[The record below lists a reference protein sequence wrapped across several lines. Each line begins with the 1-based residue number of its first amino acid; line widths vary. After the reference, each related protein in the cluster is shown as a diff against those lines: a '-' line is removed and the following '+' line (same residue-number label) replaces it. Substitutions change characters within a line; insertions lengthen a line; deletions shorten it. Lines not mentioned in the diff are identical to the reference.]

1 MKPSHRAPTIALLP
15 AGLITFVCFY
25 LFIAWTFAISLTGS
39 QLLPSWDFVGLLQ
52 YERLFASARWW
63 TALGNMAIYGALFI
77 TGCLTLGYLLAILID
92 RGVRAEG
99 LYRTI
104 FMLPLSMSF
113 VVTGI
118 IWQWMLNP
126 GLGIQQAVRG
136 LGWEEF
142 AFNWLVRADRS
153 IYTVAL
159 AGIWQ
164 QSGLCMALFLAG
176 LRGVDP
182 NIWKAAKVDGI
193 PTWRVYVS
201 IVTPM
206 LRPVFF
212 TAGILL
218 FSLVV
223 KSFDLVVALT
233 GGGPGFSSDLP
244 ARFVMEHIL
253 NRQELGLGAAG
264 ACMMLATIA
273 AVVGPYLYAEI
284 RQKKGG

>member
-1 MKPSHRAPTIALLP
+1 MKASHRAPAIALLP

-52 YERLFASARWW
+52 YQRLFASARWW
-63 TALGNMAIYGALFI
+63 TALGNMVVYGALFI

-99 LYRTI
+99 LYRTV

-113 VVTGI
+113 IVTGI

-182 NIWKAAKVDGI
+182 NIWKAARIDGI
-193 PTWRVYVS
+193 PTWRVYAA
-201 IVTPM
+201 IITPM

-212 TAGILL
+212 TASILL

-264 ACMMLATIA
+264 ACMMLATII

-284 RQKKGG
+284 RQKKGA

>member
-1 MKPSHRAPTIALLP
+1 MKASQRAPTIALLP

-25 LFIAWTFAISLTGS
+25 LFIVWTFAISLTGS
-39 QLLPSWDFVGLLQ
+39 QLLPSWDFVGLMQ

-77 TGCLTLGYLLAILID
+77 VGCLSVGYLLAILID

-113 VVTGI
+113 IVTGI

-136 LGWEEF
+136 FGFEEF

-153 IYTVAL
+153 IYAVAL

-193 PTWRVYVS
+193 PTWRVYAS

-212 TAGILL
+212 TAAILL

-284 RQKKGG
+284 RQKQGG